1 MNVQANQTEF
11 PGDNQ
16 NVPWYRNGQ
25 FILIFI
31 IAFLVYSS
39 SNMLSL
45 TLPKFASEMGA
56 TSQMVGTLAGIFAT
70 CALLMRPISGQV
82 VDNEDKKI
90 TLRICL
96 LVLLVSVFGLTL
108 STNYYMLLIFRGLNG
123 LAWGIGSTL
132 CMTIATSCFSSSNM
146 AAGIGIYGL
155 GQSLAQTIAP
165 MFALPI
171 AGTIGYN
178 GLYWVNVCLMV
189 MCLLLTFLMKFPAR
203 EKHERHYSLNIRK
216 MICFPAFLPAAMT
229 MCNSIAKSSITAF
242 LVIYTGTM
250 GIENIGLYF
259 SVQAAVIFISR
270 PLVSKLAD
278 TVGTMKILIP
288 CEMLTIAGLILI
300 SRSQSIGGFILAAVI
315 MGIAVGGEQPILMG
329 ECVKSVPPA
338 QRGSASNTSYI
349 GTDLGNIIGSNF
361 AGFLVASVG
370 YSFMYMSYTLPVLI
384 CTIIYVILYSRKLK
398 TIPIGDLNA
407 EPD

>member
-1 MNVQANQTEF
+1 MYYTMNVQSNQTGIPE
-11 PGDNQ
+11 DALQ
-16 NVPWYRNGQ
+16 IPWYRNRQ

-31 IAFLVYSS
+31 IAFLIYSS

-45 TLPKFASEMGA
+45 TLPKFANEMGA

-70 CALLMRPISGQV
+70 CALLMRPVSGQI

-96 LVLLVSVFGLTL
+96 LVLLVSVFGLTQ
-108 STNYYMLLIFRGLNG
+108 SSNYYLLLFFRGLNG
-123 LAWGIGSTL
+123 LAWGVGSTL
-132 CMTIATSCFSSSNM
+132 CMTIATGCFSGSNM
-146 AAGIGIYGL
+146 ASGIGIYGL

-171 AGTIGYN
+171 AKALGYN

-189 MCLLLTFLMKFPAR
+189 SCLLLTFLMKFPPR
-203 EKHERHYSLNIRK
+203 EKRERHYSFNIRK
-216 MICFPAFLPAAMT
+216 MLCFPAFLPASMT
-229 MCNSIAKSSITAF
+229 LCNSIAKSSILAF

-250 GIENIGLYF
+250 GIENIGIYF
-259 SVQAAVIFISR
+259 SVQAAVIFICR

-278 TVGTMKILIP
+278 SVGTLKILIP
-288 CEMLTIAGLILI
+288 CEILTVAGLIII
-300 SRSQSIGGFILAAVI
+300 SRSGSITGFIIAAVI

-349 GTDLGNIIGSNF
+349 GTDVGNIIGSNL
-361 AGFLVASVG
+361 AGFLVTVIG
-370 YSFMYMSYTLPVLI
+370 YKLMYVSFTLPVIACTLVFIMIHTRKQKLI
-384 CTIIYVILYSRKLK
+384 LEGEC
-398 TIPIGDLNA
+398 
-407 EPD
+407 